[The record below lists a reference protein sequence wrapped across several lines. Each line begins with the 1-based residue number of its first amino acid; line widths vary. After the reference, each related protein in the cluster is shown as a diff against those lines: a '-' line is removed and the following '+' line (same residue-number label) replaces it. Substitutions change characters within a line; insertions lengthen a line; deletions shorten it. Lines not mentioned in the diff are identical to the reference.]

1 MCGHSVKQK
10 IIHSPF
16 LSNSLTWGQRC
27 RETATHV
34 DESIFPAIDPSEGMP
49 PNIIKKKRKCMQPK
63 DLVIKTPENDRRLA
77 KKFDKML
84 KELED
89 QKTSV
94 DIPTLS
100 FDDDGSLLYSP
111 IAVIADRCNA
121 MEKRL
126 QEMRDKRENLSP
138 TASQMSQTAFDIPCL
153 KPSLGNSPSVMPES
167 PLEKN
172 GIDLNS
178 SYEELFGNVEE
189 KNVVST
195 SFKTKADMHQEANSL
210 TLSVEDIN
218 INPFDNKG
226 STSRPGT
233 VKRHN
238 SNSRTQSRSRRSNIK
253 PKTIDITDNDSSS
266 DVIYGTPKVKNESH
280 GLDSPSLKINPTA
293 KTYADSAD
301 KSTVSPFLHN
311 KDQMSGSKATDC
323 RENDTNGYKYTAYKM
338 STSLSLDSPSLVKSL
353 SEMCKNKGKPRK
365 SNCHSGKPESG
376 SSSSKSTVKG
386 LDKSNPSPC
395 TFDSEFDDF
404 FSSYEIKGNK
414 KKSSRLSLVIQPRRS
429 PSPPLIF
436 ESKKSSSKQG
446 RCNDG
451 EQLEAPQAKRRKT
464 IHAVNHFTASPVQST
479 IQEVPTFTSVL
490 KKNGPSAAKGFMA
503 SAVVSPLYKRRES
516 GAKVNLLNIK
526 PILNP
531 KDPVKIQPYTD
542 MNLESG
548 ACLSSEMNNVT
559 NTATSNRTQDEDIK
573 NAKSSNNVVHTG
585 HENHMKNS
593 LLPST
598 ESKTSGSDAI
608 SGVSEMFNEQRHKC
622 TEESRKTE
630 KSRKVTRS
638 LVMTSMSS
646 EKQNTVIQVVKKFG
660 GFTFSDQVCES
671 TTHVIS
677 GNPRRT
683 LNIIFGIARG
693 CWIVSY
699 DWILWSLER
708 GHWLPEEPYELSD
721 HFPGATICR
730 LQRHLSA
737 GEYYQDFLSS
747 VPPLFIAP
755 SSEPPCDKL
764 SELVQLCGGKLCKT
778 LRQAKICIGLFMGKK
793 PQDMQSVSEKW
804 LLDSISQHKLH
815 PLENYLLAL

>member
-1 MCGHSVKQK
+1 MESVGSVSSPTCGDSGVLTGVIAFVDVWSFSKTENYSQSFSEQLLNLGAKVAKRLNKQVTHVVFKDGSQSTWDKAVKHGIKLVSVLWVDK
-10 IIHSPF
+10 
-16 LSNSLTWGQRC
+16 C

-167 PLEKN
+167 PL
-172 GIDLNS
+172 G
-178 SYEELFGNVEE
+178 
-189 KNVVST
+189 
-195 SFKTKADMHQEANSL
+195 
-210 TLSVEDIN
+210 
-218 INPFDNKG
+218 
-226 STSRPGT
+226 
-233 VKRHN
+233 
-238 SNSRTQSRSRRSNIK
+238 
-253 PKTIDITDNDSSS
+253 
-266 DVIYGTPKVKNESH
+266 
-280 GLDSPSLKINPTA
+280 
-293 KTYADSAD
+293 
-301 KSTVSPFLHN
+301 
-311 KDQMSGSKATDC
+311 
-323 RENDTNGYKYTAYKM
+323 
-338 STSLSLDSPSLVKSL
+338 
-353 SEMCKNKGKPRK
+353 
-365 SNCHSGKPESG
+365 
-376 SSSSKSTVKG
+376 
-386 LDKSNPSPC
+386 
-395 TFDSEFDDF
+395 
-404 FSSYEIKGNK
+404 
-414 KKSSRLSLVIQPRRS
+414 
-429 PSPPLIF
+429 
-436 ESKKSSSKQG
+436 
-446 RCNDG
+446 
-451 EQLEAPQAKRRKT
+451 
-464 IHAVNHFTASPVQST
+464 
-479 IQEVPTFTSVL
+479 
-490 KKNGPSAAKGFMA
+490 
-503 SAVVSPLYKRRES
+503 
-516 GAKVNLLNIK
+516 
-526 PILNP
+526 
-531 KDPVKIQPYTD
+531 
-542 MNLESG
+542 
-548 ACLSSEMNNVT
+548 
-559 NTATSNRTQDEDIK
+559 
-573 NAKSSNNVVHTG
+573 
-585 HENHMKNS
+585 
-593 LLPST
+593 T